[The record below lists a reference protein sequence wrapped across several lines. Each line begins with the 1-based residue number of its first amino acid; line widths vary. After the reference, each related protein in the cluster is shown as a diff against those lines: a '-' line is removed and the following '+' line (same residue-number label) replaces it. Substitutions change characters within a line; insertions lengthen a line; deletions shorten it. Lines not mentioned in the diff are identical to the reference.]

1 MPIATDERDQEHS
14 KVLFVDYI
22 KDTNSEKLSTRMK
35 FITVFKQRPAWGLE
49 KII

>member
-1 MPIATDERDQEHS
+1 MPIATDGLAQENS

-22 KDTNSEKLSTRMK
+22 KDTNSEKLSTMIK
-35 FITVFKQRPAWGLE
+35 FITASKQRPAWGLK